1 MAKEFITKDNLNNI
15 FSKATPTRAD
25 ILQGGGGILIQS
37 GISNLNTGSM
47 TATVS
52 YPKTFPTK
60 CCVVQLTPNN
70 YYGYWSKGDVLTIKS
85 FTNSSCTVELVGTP
99 PVNTRSEF
107 FWLAI
112 GY

>member
-15 FSKATPTRAD
+15 FSKAAPTRAD
-25 ILQGGGGILIQS
+25 VLQGGGILIQS

-70 YYGYWSKGDVLTIKS
+70 YYGYWSKGDVLAIKS

-99 PVNTRSEF
+99 PVNARSEF

>member
-1 MAKEFITKDNLNNI
+1 MSYSLNQL
-15 FSKATPTRAD
+15 
-25 ILQGGGGILIQS
+25 LQEQIPYKGGGILIQS
-37 GISNLNTGSM
+37 GLGNLNTGSM

-52 YPKTFPTK
+52 YPKKFPTK

>member
-1 MAKEFITKDNLNNI
+1 MAKEFVTGDNLNTL
-15 FSKATPTRAD
+15 FSKTASTRAD
-25 ILQGGGGILIQS
+25 TIQGGGILIQS
-37 GISNLNTGSM
+37 GLGSFNTGSM
-47 TATVS
+47 TVTVS

-85 FTNSSCTVELVGTP
+85 FTNSSLTVELVGTA
-99 PVNTRSEF
+99 PVNTRKEF

>member
-37 GISNLNTGSM
+37 GLGNLNTGSM

>member
-1 MAKEFITKDNLNNI
+1 MEKEFITKDNLNNI

>member
-1 MAKEFITKDNLNNI
+1 MSYSLNQL
-15 FSKATPTRAD
+15 
-25 ILQGGGGILIQS
+25 LQEQISYKGGGILIQS
-37 GISNLNTGSM
+37 GLSNFNTGSM

-85 FTNSSCTVELVGTP
+85 FTNSSLTVELVGTA
-99 PVNTRSEF
+99 PVNTRNEF

>member
-1 MAKEFITKDNLNNI
+1 MAKEFITEDNLNTL
-15 FSKATPTRAD
+15 FSKTAPTKAD
-25 ILQGGGGILIQS
+25 TLQGGILIQS
-37 GISNLNTGSM
+37 GLGNFNTGSM

-60 CCVVQLTPNN
+60 CCRVQLTPNN
-70 YYGYWSKGDVLTIKS
+70 YYGYWTKGDVLTIKS
-85 FTNSSCTVELVGTP
+85 FTNSSLTVELVGTA

>member
-1 MAKEFITKDNLNNI
+1 MSYSLNQL
-15 FSKATPTRAD
+15 
-25 ILQGGGGILIQS
+25 LQEQISYKGGGILIQS
-37 GISNLNTGSM
+37 GLGNFNTGSM

-70 YYGYWSKGDVLTIKS
+70 YYGHWSKGDVLTIKS

>member
-1 MAKEFITKDNLNNI
+1 MENMIYKISLKSSIN
-15 FSKATPTRAD
+15 R
-25 ILQGGGGILIQS
+25 GGGGILIQS
-37 GISNLNTGSM
+37 GLSNFNTGSM

-85 FTNSSCTVELVGTP
+85 FTNSSLTVELVGTA

>member
-25 ILQGGGGILIQS
+25 ILQGDINS
-37 GISNLNTGSM
+37 VRISNLNTGSM

>member
-1 MAKEFITKDNLNNI
+1 MAGNKEIEVEDFATIAQTNNI
-15 FSKATPTRAD
+15 LGSS
-25 ILQGGGGILIQS
+25 IGGGGGILIQS
-37 GISNLNTGSM
+37 GLSNFNTGSM

>member
-1 MAKEFITKDNLNNI
+1 
-15 FSKATPTRAD
+15 
-25 ILQGGGGILIQS
+25 
-37 GISNLNTGSM
+37 M

-60 CCVVQLTPNN
+60 CCMVQLTPNN
-70 YYGYWSKGDVLTIKS
+70 YYNHWSKGDVLTVKS
-85 FTNSSCTVELVGTP
+85 FTNSSCIVELVGTP
-99 PVNTRSEF
+99 PVDTRSEF

>member
-1 MAKEFITKDNLNNI
+1 MSYSLNQL
-15 FSKATPTRAD
+15 
-25 ILQGGGGILIQS
+25 LQEQIPYKGGILIQS
-37 GISNLNTGSM
+37 GLGNLNTGSM

-70 YYGYWSKGDVLTIKS
+70 YYGYWSKGDILTIKS